1 MFSVR
6 VPRLLSLL
14 LLLGVTAG
22 CGGGSSST
30 PSPSAPSPTPSPTP
44 SGSASTTV
52 TIPTNAR
59 TLGTAAYVPNPATIA
74 QGAVVTWSNTDST
87 THDIVSDTGAFD
99 SGRMAPNDNFKFTFS
114 AKGTFPY
121 HCSIHP
127 GMTGTIVVQ

>member
-1 MFSVR
+1 MVSVR
-6 VPRLLSLL
+6 FPRFLSLL

-22 CGGGSSST
+22 CGGSSSST
-30 PSPSAPSPTPSPTP
+30 PSPSAPSPTPS
-44 SGSASTTV
+44 GSTSTTI

-59 TLGTAAYVPNPATIA
+59 TLGTAAYLPNPATVA

-87 THDIVSDTGAFD
+87 AHDIVSDSGAFD
-99 SGRMAPNDNFKFTFS
+99 SGRMAPNDNFKFTFAS
-114 AKGTFPY
+114 KGTFPY